1 MRLLLDTH
9 IFLWAV
15 AGSPRLKP
23 ATRRL
28 IESADEVHVSAASL
42 WEVAVKARLGK
53 IQADPDELVAAIG
66 QSGFV
71 ELPVRALHAAGVARL
86 AMHHSDP
93 FDRLLVAQAVAEPLR
108 LLTADAVLAQ
118 YSDLVVL
125 V

>member
-15 AGSPRLKP
+15 AGSPLLKP

-28 IESADEVHVSAASL
+28 IESADEVFVSAASL
-42 WEVAVKARLGK
+42 WEIAIKAGLGK
-53 IQADPDELVAAIG
+53 IDADPDELVSAIER
-66 QSGFV
+66 SGFT
-71 ELPVRALHAAGVARL
+71 ELPVRASHAAGVARL
-86 AMHHSDP
+86 AMHHNDP

-108 LLTADAVLAQ
+108 LLTADVALAQ
-118 YSDLVVL
+118 YSELVVL